1 MAEHIL
7 CITASGGIP
16 LLTRTKPGCS
26 PLSFPVVGALN
37 GVHMFAA
44 NRDVKLLSTLTGN
57 KRIVW
62 KVFQDSIVLIAI
74 VPSLDAKMCG
84 KSNPD
89 DEEQDAALILQ
100 DSSRN
105 SSSTITD
112 AHVSRLLENVFHSL
126 VFLTGLQELTNIQN
140 VDRLKKDLRSCN
152 SLIDTYLDTG
162 EKQKQPRFEMF
173 GDLTQCVDVMLHEDA
188 KLLEEHLTAFAE
200 AADSTYGCLVN
211 NGQVVCA
218 TAKWWLLTGLE
229 LALLSRLINTLS
241 SSITSCD
248 IPIYLPHSSPN
259 IAHRLLVFT
268 LVSGVGLKSGVRVC
282 VLCGPQPSLTQVQE
296 TLLESFWRSAMNT
309 LQRCAHSHTIPDP
322 LIQTLP
328 SPLLGFLLVDTE
340 NRRCVS
346 LMRPSSGDADHM
358 SRRKQQKNEE
368 KFESSWIFG
377 KLTEFYKF
385 VVGTSLPLP
394 ETIEDEPYPGTV
406 HDNSHIG
413 LCHYRCLKRHK
424 AFALVRSQYQL
435 FAVYSNTAPTF
446 ALQGLTNHA
455 MDVLLKDRL
464 L

>member
-62 KVFQDSIVLIAI
+62 KVFQVSYTY
-74 VPSLDAKMCG
+74 
-84 KSNPD
+84 
-89 DEEQDAALILQ
+89 
-100 DSSRN
+100 SSRN

-112 AHVSRLLENVFHSL
+112 AHISRLLENVFHSL

-152 SLIDTYLDTG
+152 SLIDTYLDTI
-162 EKQKQPRFEMF
+162 EMF
-173 GDLTQCVDVMLHEDA
+173 GDLTQCVDVMLHEDS

-268 LVSGVGLKSGVRVC
+268 LVSGVGVKSGVRVC

-328 SPLLGFLLVDTE
+328 SPLLGFLLIDTE

-346 LMRPSSGDADHM
+346 LMRP
-358 SRRKQQKNEE
+358 
-368 KFESSWIFG
+368 
-377 KLTEFYKF
+377 
-385 VVGTSLPLP
+385 
-394 ETIEDEPYPGTV
+394 
-406 HDNSHIG
+406 
-413 LCHYRCLKRHK
+413 
-424 AFALVRSQYQL
+424 
-435 FAVYSNTAPTF
+435 
-446 ALQGLTNHA
+446 
-455 MDVLLKDRL
+455 
-464 L
+464 